1 MGMEKKLKEQ
11 EESIRSEIEKRLKE
25 TKRKMQRDSKDA
37 VDAAEKRLEDEN
49 ADKVEA
55 LEKKFRSARERL
67 AELKGE
73 KRDGSVKRDSS
84 EAAGDDA
91 GSRGSYDYSDRSGS
105 PGDN

>member
-73 KRDGSVKRDSS
+73 KRDAS

-105 PGDN
+105 PG